1 MRLQALKDGHWPSLL
16 GAWLH
21 FEVSFMVWLLVGAL
35 GVAIA
40 QDFDLSATQKGF
52 LVGVPL
58 LGGALLRMVVGPFA
72 DQFGA
77 KRVGM
82 ALLGLEVV
90 ALVLGWR
97 FGQNYFHMLGVG
109 LLLGFAGASFAIAL
123 PLASRAYPPERQGL
137 AMGVA
142 AIGNSGVLLATF
154 FGPRIAEL
162 IGWHGT
168 FGVMIIPVVITAVLF
183 YFLVPDGF
191 GQATFHVTP
200 RASLS
205 VRSVLQQPMM
215 YWLCF
220 LYAVTFGGFVG
231 FSSFLPIFFHD
242 QYQLD
247 MVSAGTITAMCGL
260 AGSLARPVGGYVADR
275 VGGIGLLLAV
285 FPMTAILSVFLC
297 GLFPLIFSL
306 PLIFSTLL
314 FLGFGNG
321 VVFQV
326 VSLRFQ
332 GVMGTASGFIGA
344 AGAIGGFLLPSWFGL
359 LKDFTGTYAGGFLI
373 FGLFSGVAAIS
384 VLVMQRWLRVSVE
397 TLSKESSD

>member
-1 MRLQALKDGHWPSLL
+1 
-16 GAWLH
+16 
-21 FEVSFMVWLLVGAL
+21 
-35 GVAIA
+35 
-40 QDFDLSATQKGF
+40 
-52 LVGVPL
+52 
-58 LGGALLRMVVGPFA
+58 
-72 DQFGA
+72 
-77 KRVGM
+77 
-82 ALLGLEVV
+82 
-90 ALVLGWR
+90 
-97 FGQNYFHMLGVG
+97 
-109 LLLGFAGASFAIAL
+109 
-123 PLASRAYPPERQGL
+123 
-137 AMGVA
+137 
-142 AIGNSGVLLATF
+142 
-154 FGPRIAEL
+154 
-162 IGWHGT
+162 
-168 FGVMIIPVVITAVLF
+168 
-183 YFLVPDGF
+183 
-191 GQATFHVTP
+191 
-200 RASLS
+200 
-205 VRSVLQQPMM
+205 MM

-275 VGGIGLLLAV
+275 MGGIGLLLAV
-285 FPMTAILSVFLC
+285 FPITAILSGVLC

-314 FLGFGNG
+314 LLGFGNG

-326 VSLRFQ
+326 VSIRFQ
-332 GVMGTASGFIGA
+332 GMMGTASGFIGA
-344 AGAIGGFLLPSWFGL
+344 AGAIGGFLLPTWFGV

>member
-1 MRLQALKDGHWPSLL
+1 
-16 GAWLH
+16 
-21 FEVSFMVWLLVGAL
+21 
-35 GVAIA
+35 
-40 QDFDLSATQKGF
+40 
-52 LVGVPL
+52 
-58 LGGALLRMVVGPFA
+58 
-72 DQFGA
+72 
-77 KRVGM
+77 
-82 ALLGLEVV
+82 
-90 ALVLGWR
+90 
-97 FGQNYFHMLGVG
+97 
-109 LLLGFAGASFAIAL
+109 
-123 PLASRAYPPERQGL
+123 
-137 AMGVA
+137 
-142 AIGNSGVLLATF
+142 
-154 FGPRIAEL
+154 
-162 IGWHGT
+162 
-168 FGVMIIPVVITAVLF
+168 
-183 YFLVPDGF
+183 
-191 GQATFHVTP
+191 
-200 RASLS
+200 
-205 VRSVLQQPMM
+205 MM

-297 GLFPLIFSL
+297 GLFPLVFSL
-306 PLIFSTLL
+306 PLIFTTLL

-344 AGAIGGFLLPSWFGL
+344 AGAMGGFLLPSWFGL

-397 TLSKESSD
+397 TLRKESSD

>member
-21 FEVSFMVWLLVGAL
+21 FEVSFMVWLLIGAL

-40 QDFDLSATQKGF
+40 QDFSLSATQKGF

-58 LGGALLRMVVGPFA
+58 LGGALLRVIVGPFV

-77 KRVGM
+77 RRVG
-82 ALLGLEVV
+82 LGILGLEVV
-90 ALVLGWR
+90 ALLLGWL
-97 FGQNYFHMLGVG
+97 FGKSYFHMLGVG

-123 PLASRAYPPERQGL
+123 PVASRAYPPERQGL

-142 AIGNSGVLLATF
+142 AIGNSGVLFATF
-154 FGPRIAEL
+154 LGPRIAEV

-168 FGVMIIPVVITAVLF
+168 FGIMIIPVVVTAIVF
-183 YFLVPDGF
+183 FFLVPDYSGRSSDEE
-191 GQATFHVTP
+191 TV
-200 RASLS
+200 RVSRSL
-205 VRSVLQQPMM
+205 RSILQQPIM

-231 FSSFLPIFFHD
+231 YSSFLPIFFHD
-242 QYQLD
+242 QYHLD
-247 MVSAGTITAMCGL
+247 MVTAGTITSLCGL
-260 AGSLARPVGGYVADR
+260 AGSLSRPVGGHLADR
-275 VGGIGLLLAV
+275 VGGVSLLLLV
-285 FPMTAILSVFLC
+285 FPLTAVLSFILC
-297 GLFPLIFSL
+297 GLLPLLISL
-306 PLIFSTLL
+306 PLTIVVML

-332 GVMGTASGFIGA
+332 GMMGTASGFIGA
-344 AGAIGGFLLPSWFGL
+344 AGGIGGFLLPAWFGL
-359 LKDFTGTYAGGFLI
+359 LKDFTGSFAGGFFI
-373 FGLFSGVAAIS
+373 FGLISCVATVS
-384 VLVMQRWLRVSVE
+384 VLIMQRRWRVLVE
-397 TLSKESSD
+397 TPSGSE